1 MLREDRHTPYDPS
14 FIPNTKKDQNVAK
27 TLNMLIRGEFHFCS
41 ASTAVL
47 GGESSTHETSGFFSG
62 EFGLGRGCSSKLEL
76 LGSGIF
82 VCEAM
87 MLMSK
92 VEVVEFEVLL
102 LFIHASLSRW
112 LLGFPSVEWGCGD
125 DLLQADRAEKSVPR
139 HRDSIHQISS
149 NHFSCH
155 LVPQVRTPEV

>member
-1 MLREDRHTPYDPS
+1 MYREDRHTPYDPS

-47 GGESSTHETSGFFSG
+47 GGESSTPATSEFFSG
-62 EFGLGRGCSSKLEL
+62 EFGLGRGRSSKLEL

-82 VCEAM
+82 VREAM

-92 VEVVEFEVLL
+92 VVIGFEALL
-102 LFIHASLSRW
+102 HFIYVSLSRSP
-112 LLGFPSVEWGCGD
+112 LGFPSVEWGCGD
-125 DLLQADRAEKSVPR
+125 DLLQADRAEKSVPW
-139 HRDSIHQISS
+139 HCDSIHQISS

-155 LVPQVRTPEV
+155 LVLQLRTTEV